1 MTCVALFARDAVS
14 ARREIRRVLDEHDGE
29 LSKILAPLLTVSEAE
44 RHAIGALDI
53 AADAAQAWEANG
65 VALRALLPREP
76 PITTALASNETY
88 LIMPS
93 ADTPDFAYASA
104 AMIVAHLVR
113 DWSALGGRARA
124 RTHRP
129 VLRAIRALQRSRRR
143 PLTVLVP
150 GAGACRLAWDIAR
163 LGHRVEA
170 NDVSAAMLVAAHS
183 VLSLGTR
190 RLQLYPRVRCTS
202 GAVRRA
208 GACLDAHSIPD
219 IASSNCEPPLR
230 GPPTLAS
237 ATIALTMQV
246 GSWAEMHTPPPVYGA
261 ARMANATFDAVV
273 TCYFLD
279 TQANPAAAVA
289 RVRSLLAPGGVWINV
304 GPLQWHDPG
313 AGLLRLTLDELLA
326 LLDLAGFQMR
336 TLRRLRRVPYI
347 GRHEP
352 RRWLPLPSQ
361 WVSPWRRHWSL
372 PPHRRQRSAQRGP
385 LHIHTRGWEASLG
398 ADEDAHDVLFW
409 EAIVAG

>member
-1 MTCVALFARDAVS
+1 MPCVALFALDATS

-29 LSKILAPLLTVSEAE
+29 LYKLLAPLLSVSEAE

-53 AADAAQAWEANG
+53 AADATQAWEANG

-76 PITTALASNETY
+76 PITTALASNAT
-88 LIMPS
+88 MPAHAS
-93 ADTPDFAYASA
+93 PADTPDFAYASA

-113 DWSALGGRARA
+113 DWSALGGRARE

-163 LGHRVEA
+163 LGNRVEA
-170 NDVSAAMLVAAHS
+170 NDVSAAMLVAARS

-208 GACLDAHSIPD
+208 ACLDAHSIPD
-219 IASSNCEPPLR
+219 IAPSNCEPLLR

-237 ATIALTMQV
+237 AAIALTMQV

-261 ARMANATFDAVV
+261 SRMANATFDAVV

-289 RVRSLLAPGGVWINV
+289 RVRSLLVPGGVWINV

-347 GRHEP
+347 GRYEP
-352 RRWLPLPSQ
+352 RRWLPIPSQ
-361 WVSPWRRHWSL
+361 WLSPWRRHWSL
-372 PPHRRQRSAQRGP
+372 PPHRRQRRSQRGP
-385 LHIHTRGWEASLG
+385 LHIRRWEGFLG

-409 EAIVAG
+409 EATLAG